1 MTEGMSDRARDR
13 QETGNKSSPLG
24 VSRAS
29 APTAP
34 SPDPAE
40 RAGVS
45 GPEVVVVAAARQ
57 EVRGSRQSPSG
68 CTVHRTVE
76 EGWGAALLSRPLDH
90 ASLHARAGVRGT
102 GCRGGGGERRACAPA
117 AAASS
122 AGNSGRP
129 EATAELAPTNCGLL
143 ASSPWP
149 STTTTVP
156 GPVLMHLPDFP
167 AAVPAGD
174 QPRPRAA
181 PTPPPFRTA
190 PLPR

>member
-1 MTEGMSDRARDR
+1 MSARDRDR

-34 SPDPAE
+34 SSDPAE

-68 CTVHRTVE
+68 CTAHRTVE

-90 ASLHARAGVRGT
+90 ASLHARAGVRDT
-102 GCRGGGGERRACAPA
+102 GMSRGRGREACVRT
-117 AAASS
+117 
-122 AGNSGRP
+122 SGRGVVCR
-129 EATAELAPTNCGLL
+129 EQ
-143 ASSPWP
+143 WP
-149 STTTTVP
+149 SGSNRRIGANELWPARIVAMAVGTMTPTTPAIP
-156 GPVLMHLPDFP
+156 GLVSMHLPDGP
-167 AAVPAGD
+167 QPCRRAQ
-174 QPRPRAA
+174 QPRPSA
-181 PTPPPFRTA
+181 PTSPPLRTA
-190 PLPR
+190 PRSR